1 MSAPLNRATQATSAK
16 DVSADFEYAET
27 VAERSVLCTRT
38 TALAALVVWC
48 CLAPAA
54 WAQAGPAAGKA
65 AAPQAQRKPL
75 SLRQVKLTE
84 KAKKYYVTAWGVEKL
99 KVSYTSSGNLI
110 RFSYRVADPERAK
123 LLADKKATPYLLG
136 QRSRALLH
144 VPVMDKVGQLRQAA
158 TPQAGQEY
166 WMVFSNKGN
175 LIKPGD
181 RVNVMIG
188 AFHADGLVV
197 EGS

>member
-1 MSAPLNRATQATSAK
+1 MKP
-16 DVSADFEYAET
+16 
-27 VAERSVLCTRT
+27 SVLRTGT
-38 TALAALVVWC
+38 TALAALVALC
-48 CLAPAA
+48 SLASVA
-54 WAQAGPAAGKA
+54 WAQSGPAAPAAGKA
-65 AAPQAQRKPL
+65 AAPQTQRKAL
-75 SLRQVKLTE
+75 ALRQVKMTE
-84 KAKKYYVTAWGVEKL
+84 KARNYYVAAWGVDKL

-110 RFSYRVADPERAK
+110 RFSYRVANPERAK

-158 TPQAGQEY
+158 ATPQAGQEY

-188 AFHADGLVV
+188 AFRADGLVV
-197 EGS
+197 EG

>member
-1 MSAPLNRATQATSAK
+1 M
-16 DVSADFEYAET
+16 
-27 VAERSVLCTRT
+27 ERSVLCSRT
-38 TALAALVVWC
+38 TALAALVAWC
-48 CLAPAA
+48 CLASTA
-54 WAQAGPAAGKA
+54 WAQSRPVAPAPAAGKA
-65 AAPQAQRKPL
+65 AAPQAQRKAL

-84 KAKKYYVTAWGVEKL
+84 KAKRYYVAAWGVDQL
-99 KVSYTSSGNLI
+99 KVSYTASGNLI

-136 QRSRALLH
+136 QRSRALLQ

-158 TPQAGQEY
+158 TPQVGQEY

-188 AFHADGLVV
+188 AFRAEGLVV
-197 EGS
+197 E

>member
-1 MSAPLNRATQATSAK
+1 M
-16 DVSADFEYAET
+16 V
-27 VAERSVLCTRT
+27 ERSVLCTRI
-38 TALAALVVWC
+38 TALAALLAGSFVASTALAQSDAAVQ
-48 CLAPAA
+48 APAA
-54 WAQAGPAAGKA
+54 PAARNATAPPAARKA
-65 AAPQAQRKPL
+65 SPYRTQ
-75 SLRQVKLTE
+75 KLTE
-84 KAKKYYVTAWGVEKL
+84 KAKNYYVAAWGVDKL

-123 LLADKKATPYLLG
+123 VLGDRKSTPYLLG
-136 QRSRALLH
+136 QKSRALLQI
-144 VPVMDKVGQLRQAA
+144 PVMDKVGQLRQTG

-188 AFHADGLVV
+188 SFHADGLMV
-197 EGS
+197 E

>member
-1 MSAPLNRATQATSAK
+1 M
-16 DVSADFEYAET
+16 
-27 VAERSVLCTRT
+27 ERSVLRTGTR
-38 TALAALVVWC
+38 ALAALVASC
-48 CLAPAA
+48 CFASAG
-54 WAQAGPAAGKA
+54 WAQSSPATPAPSAAAAAGKA
-65 AAPQAQRKPL
+65 TAPQTQRKPL
-75 SLRQVKLTE
+75 SLRQVKIPE
-84 KAKKYYVTAWGVEKL
+84 KARSYYIAAWGVDKL

-110 RFSYRVADPERAK
+110 RFSYRVANPERAK

-136 QRSRALLH
+136 QRSRALLQ

-158 TPQAGQEY
+158 APQAGQEY